1 MHGTL
6 VRSMQVRA
14 TVSVRYPVPTT
25 PAAWVLPEGTVPESP
40 VHHDVAHRLTQLLE
54 GWAARQKEPVR
65 VLRNLAVRWL
75 EEHPRTGIDPDVCV
89 LAPPPPDLDACGSLC
104 LWRAGHVAPPLC
116 FEIVS
121 INHPY
126 KDYVALQDR
135 YAALGTRELV
145 VFDPLLAGPRF
156 LGGPVALQV
165 WKRDVSGALERV
177 HFGNGPA
184 YSDVLD
190 AWLLPEGRKLE
201 LADDRAGVK
210 RWLTPAE
217 RAQADAERAQADTE
231 RAQADAER
239 AQADAERAQ
248 ADAERERARSEDLE
262 RRLRELE
269 RKANGR

>member
-1 MHGTL
+1 
-6 VRSMQVRA
+6 MQVRA

-54 GWAARQKEPVR
+54 GWAARQPEPVR
-65 VLRNLAVRWL
+65 VLRNLALRWL

-89 LAPPPPDLDACGSLC
+89 LAPPPPDLDECGSLC
-104 LWRAGHVAPPLC
+104 LWRAGHLAPPLC

-121 INHPY
+121 ANHPY
-126 KDYVALQDR
+126 KDYVDLQDR

-145 VFDPLLAGPRF
+145 VFDPLLAGPRS

-165 WKRDVSGALERV
+165 WKRDVTGGLERV
-177 HFGNGPA
+177 HFGHGPA

-190 AWLLPEGRKLE
+190 AWLVPDGRKLQ
-201 LADDRAGVK
+201 LADDRAGSK
-210 RWLTPAE
+210 RWTTPAE
-217 RAQADAERAQADTE
+217 RAQADAERAQADAAHAHAEAE
-231 RAQADAER
+231 RAHAEAER
-239 AQADAERAQ
+239 AQAEV
-248 ADAERERARSEDLE
+248 ERERERREDLE

-269 RKANGR
+269 LRSSGS